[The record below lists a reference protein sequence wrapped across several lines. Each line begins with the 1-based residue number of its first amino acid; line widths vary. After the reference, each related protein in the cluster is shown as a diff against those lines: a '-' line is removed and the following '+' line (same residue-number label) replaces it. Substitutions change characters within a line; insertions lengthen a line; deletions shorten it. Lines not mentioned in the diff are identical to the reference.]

1 MQPLLLHENAAWMTL
16 AVLVGGWAAAEMAL
30 RLHARTL
37 GAHGRAEWTL
47 YLSVGSIAA
56 ATALAVPLA
65 WLRATQLGAGY
76 WPIAVGLALYAFGAA
91 LRLWAVLTLGR
102 LFTLS
107 VGVQAAHHV
116 VANGPYHF
124 VRHPSYSG
132 VLIASLGLGIALAN
146 WLSIAVLA
154 LVPLPAALVRIRV
167 EERNLLAALG
177 EEYRGY
183 ARSRARLLPRIG
195 NSR

>member
-1 MQPLLLHENAAWMTL
+1 L
-16 AVLVGGWAAAEMAL
+16 AVLVGGWAAAEVAL
-30 RLHARTL
+30 RLRVRAL

-47 YLSVGSIAA
+47 YLAVGSIAA

-76 WPIAVGLALYAFGAA
+76 WPVAVGLALYALGAA

-107 VGVQAAHHV
+107 VGVQAGHQV

-124 VRHPSYSG
+124 VRHPSYTG
-132 VLIASLGLGIALAN
+132 VLIASLGLGIVLAN

-154 LVPLPAALVRIRV
+154 LVPLPAALVRISGD
-167 EERNLLAALG
+167 E
-177 EEYRGY
+177 
-183 ARSRARLLPRIG
+183 RARRDS
-195 NSR
+195 NSRPSVP